1 MFCGMLQQNDKCLSC
16 LSKRE
21 RIGDGVEGT

>member
-1 MFCGMLQQNDKCLSC
+1 MFCGMLQQKDKCLSC

-21 RIGDGVEGT
+21 RIGDGIEGT